1 MNIIETVGKIA
12 DKLKV
17 RAYIVGGPVRDKL
30 LGIKDYDM
38 DFVVEGDG
46 IKFAGALNKA
56 LKGKLTTYRAFGTA
70 TIIFNG
76 VGKYKNTFLTTEN
89 RIEVIAKRFSCKKR
103 IDIVTARKES
113 YKYPAAYPTVRPG
126 TIKDDLSRRD
136 FTINAMAMVIN
147 KKGFGG
153 LVDFYGGEKDL
164 KKGMIR
170 VLHDKSF
177 MDDPTRIF
185 RAVRF
190 SVRFGF
196 KIEPHTKKLMKEAV
210 LDGFLG
216 EVNAGRIRK
225 EIELFLK
232 EKNPGKCLKEF
243 SKLI

>member
-1 MNIIETVGKIA
+1 MSARSNLKNVMNIIETVGKIA

-30 LGIKDYDM
+30 LGRKDYDL
-38 DFVVEGDG
+38 DFVVEGNG
-46 IKFAGALNKA
+46 IRFAQVLNKA
-56 LKGKLTTYRAFGTA
+56 LKGELTIYRAFGTA
-70 TIIFNG
+70 TISFN
-76 VGKYKNTFLTTEN
+76 
-89 RIEVIAKRFSCKKR
+89 KKR

-113 YKYPAAYPTVRPG
+113 YKYPAAYPAVTPG
-126 TIKDDLSRRD
+126 TIKDDLYRRD
-136 FTINAMAMVIN
+136 FTINAMAIVVN
-147 KKGFGG
+147 KKGFGR
-153 LVDFYGGEKDL
+153 LVDFYGGRKDL
-164 KKGMIR
+164 EKRVIR

-210 LDGFLG
+210 LDGLLG

-243 SKLI
+243 SKVV

>member
-1 MNIIETVGKIA
+1 MNIIEIVGKIA

-17 RAYIVGGPVRDKL
+17 QAYIVGGPVRDYKL
-30 LGIKDYDM
+30 QTRIGEIPQCGFGEGKDYDM

-70 TIIFNG
+70 TIIFN
-76 VGKYKNTFLTTEN
+76 
-89 RIEVIAKRFSCKKR
+89 KKR

-210 LDGFLG
+210 MGGFLG
-216 EVNAGRIRK
+216 DVNAGRIRK

-232 EKNPGKCLKEF
+232 EKNPKKCLKVF

>member
-1 MNIIETVGKIA
+1 MNIINIVGKIA
-12 DKLKV
+12 DELKV
-17 RAYIVGGPVRDKL
+17 KAYIVGGPVRDKL
-30 LGIKDYDM
+30 LGIANYDL

-46 IKFAGALNKA
+46 IKFAEALNKK

-70 TIIFNG
+70 TIEIKG
-76 VGKYKNTFLTTEN
+76 
-89 RIEVIAKRFSCKKR
+89 KR
-103 IDIVTARKES
+103 IDIVTSRKET
-113 YKYPAAYPTVRPG
+113 YKYSAAYPVVKPG
-126 TIKDDLSRRD
+126 AIKDDLFRRD
-136 FTINAMAMVIN
+136 FTINAMAISVN
-147 KKGFGG
+147 KKNFGK
-153 LVDFYGGEKDL
+153 LMDFYGGQKDL
-164 KKGMIR
+164 KKGVIR

-210 LDGFLG
+210 MDGLLG

-232 EKNPGKCLKEF
+232 EKNPKKCLDVF
-243 SKLI
+243 SKLM

>member
-1 MNIIETVGKIA
+1 MNIIKIVGKIA
-12 DKLKV
+12 DELKV
-17 RAYIVGGPVRDKL
+17 KAYIVGGPVRDKL
-30 LGIKDYDM
+30 LGIANYDL

-46 IKFAGALNKA
+46 IKFAEALNKK

-70 TIIFNG
+70 TIEIKG
-76 VGKYKNTFLTTEN
+76 
-89 RIEVIAKRFSCKKR
+89 KR
-103 IDIVTARKES
+103 IDIVTSRKET
-113 YKYPAAYPTVRPG
+113 YKYSAAYPTVKPSA
-126 TIKDDLSRRD
+126 IKDDLFRRD
-136 FTINAMAMVIN
+136 FTINAMAISVN
-147 KKGFGG
+147 KKNFGK
-153 LVDFYGGEKDL
+153 LMDFYGGQKDL
-164 KKGMIR
+164 KKGVIR

-210 LDGFLG
+210 MDGLLG

-232 EKNPGKCLKEF
+232 EKNPKKCLDVF
-243 SKLI
+243 SKLM

>member
-1 MNIIETVGKIA
+1 MDIIKLGGKIA
-12 DKLKV
+12 DELKIK
-17 RAYIVGGPVRDKL
+17 AYIVGGPVRDKL
-30 LGIKDYDM
+30 LGISNYDL

-46 IKFAGALNKA
+46 IKFAEVLNKK
-56 LKGKLTTYRAFGTA
+56 LKGRLITYKAFGTA
-70 TIIFNG
+70 TIELKG
-76 VGKYKNTFLTTEN
+76 
-89 RIEVIAKRFSCKKR
+89 KR
-103 IDIVTARKES
+103 IDVVTARKES
-113 YKYPAAYPTVRPG
+113 YKYPAAYPIVKPG
-126 TIKDDLSRRD
+126 AIKDDLFRRD
-136 FTINAMAMVIN
+136 FTINSMALAID
-147 KKGFGG
+147 KKGLGR
-153 LVDFYGGEKDL
+153 LVDFYGGRKDL
-164 KKGMIR
+164 TKGVIR

-232 EKNPGKCLKEF
+232 EKNPKKCLDIF
-243 SKLI
+243 SKLM